1 LKTDKKQHFYTTKAR
16 NRRLGKLTEE
26 HQLTSLTGWV
36 VAWASLDHLVGA
48 GEQGMKDL
56 TIVAPVSR
64 PALQHW

>member
-1 LKTDKKQHFYTTKAR
+1 MRA
-16 NRRLGKLTEE
+16 
-26 HQLTSLTGWV
+26 V
-36 VAWASLDHLVGA
+36 SLDPLVGA